1 VLASHNQEYGVSN
14 MRTCR
19 GGISLFL
26 FVLGWFLLSASQDSA
41 AQDRLTQPTVAQAE
55 IEGIAQRAAERDLFL
70 APYRELA
77 AEWKED
83 VARISAS
90 NRTDGS
96 AEHIL
101 FLGSSSFRLWETIES
116 DMAPHRVVRRAFGG
130 AKYRDLAIYA
140 PQCVQGLC
148 FSQAMIFI
156 ANDIRGKEDDNT
168 PETVQRFANLAIDAV
183 RAEQPRAKI
192 FLVAVTPSS
201 SRFEHWPKIQQIN
214 RVLKTIAMERSNTFY
229 IATARVFLDADG
241 FPRDELFQKDRL
253 HLNAAGYRLWAE
265 RLNSALEDAK

>member
-1 VLASHNQEYGVSN
+1 

-19 GGISLFL
+19 GGTALFL
-26 FVLGWFLLSASQDSA
+26 FVLGWSLLSGSQDSA

-55 IEGIAQRAAERDLFL
+55 VEGIEQRAAERDRFL
-70 APYRELA
+70 APYHELA

-83 VARISAS
+83 VARIAAS

-116 DMAPHRVVRRAFGG
+116 DMSPHRVVRRAFGG
-130 AKYRDLAIYA
+130 AKYRDLAIFT
-140 PQCVQGLC
+140 PQCVQGLR
-148 FSQAMIFI
+148 FGQAMIFI
-156 ANDIRGKEDDNT
+156 ANDIRGKEDDST
-168 PETVQRFANLAIDAV
+168 PETVQQFANWVIDAV
-183 RAEQPRAKI
+183 RAEQPGAKI

-201 SRFEHWPKIQQIN
+201 SRFEHWPKIQRIN
-214 RVLKTIAMERSNTFY
+214 RVLQTLAKERSNTVY
-229 IATARVFLDADG
+229 IATARDFLDADG
-241 FPRDELFQKDRL
+241 FPRDELFQEDRL

-265 RLNSALEDAK
+265 RLKSALEDAR

>member
-1 VLASHNQEYGVSN
+1 

-19 GGISLFL
+19 GGTPLFL
-26 FVLGWFLLSASQDSA
+26 FLLGWFLLSGSQDSA
-41 AQDRLTQPTVAQAE
+41 AQDRLTHPTVPQAE
-55 IEGIAQRAAERDLFL
+55 VEGIEQRAADRDRFL
-70 APYRELA
+70 APYHELA

-130 AKYRDLAIYA
+130 AKYRDLAIYT
-140 PQCVQGLC
+140 PQCVQGLR
-148 FSQAMIFI
+148 FGQAMIFI
-156 ANDIRGKEDDNT
+156 ANDIRGKDDDNT
-168 PETVQRFANLAIDAV
+168 PETVERFANLAIDAV
-183 RAEQPRAKI
+183 RAEQPLAKI

-201 SRFEHWPKIQQIN
+201 SRFEHWPKIQQVN
-214 RVLKTIAMERSNTFY
+214 RVLKTIAEQRSNTVY
-229 IATARVFLDADG
+229 VATARDFLDADG
-241 FPRDELFQKDRL
+241 FPRDELFQEDRL

-265 RLNSALEDAK
+265 RLKSALANVK